1 MLGRPRGNIDDSYRV
16 PVCRNAPKWLRCR
29 PELMFIL
36 EISVGWIL
44 DVKNNFIDA
53 VWRYRIWIVCSVISA
68 VVFFFC
74 GFIAHSYRD
83 NLENQYRRET
93 SNIAKLLIDQFDTAV
108 TSIDDMLLQISSEYP
123 SIETNGS
130 ETLEQFHEL
139 LKRNALWKSFSN
151 ITVGITDKTGMV
163 VATNTQYPFRPLDFS
178 NMKFFTVHASDHNH
192 AKLYISTPQLGTIT
206 HKQVIFFSLP
216 LRKKD
221 SAFDGVV
228 LASYPVS
235 DFLRTFNQL
244 DFKEVG
250 LAGFTRSDGISIVR
264 SADGIVSYGRKLPAS
279 ASVLRRIQS
288 GEREGHFDAINA
300 IDQKRRVGYF
310 IASKVAPF
318 HVYVGFDYSY
328 IGSAYE
334 EAVVILGI
342 VWILLSALLFGA
354 VFVCAE
360 N

>member
-1 MLGRPRGNIDDSYRV
+1 M
-16 PVCRNAPKWLRCR
+16 
-29 PELMFIL
+29 
-36 EISVGWIL
+36 
-44 DVKNNFIDA
+44 KNSFIDA

-74 GFIAHSYRD
+74 AFIAHSYRD
-83 NLENQYRRET
+83 NLKDHYRRET
-93 SNIAKLLIDQFDTAV
+93 SNVAKLLIDQFDTAV

-130 ETLEQFHEL
+130 ETLKQFHEL
-139 LKRNALWKSFSN
+139 LRRNALWKSFSN

-178 NMKFFTVHASDHNH
+178 NMKFFTVHASNYNH

-216 LRKKD
+216 LRTKN

-244 DFKEVG
+244 
-250 LAGFTRSDGISIVR
+250 
-264 SADGIVSYGRKLPAS
+264 
-279 ASVLRRIQS
+279 
-288 GEREGHFDAINA
+288 
-300 IDQKRRVGYF
+300 
-310 IASKVAPF
+310 AP
-318 HVYVGFDYSY
+318 
-328 IGSAYE
+328 
-334 EAVVILGI
+334 
-342 VWILLSALLFGA
+342 
-354 VFVCAE
+354 
-360 N
+360 